1 MLRIY
6 NIFNKEYLGRYNLS
20 IPRLHPSDSRRCNSK
35 NFKEKVVIITGASS
49 GIGKACAIEFAKGG
63 AIVVLAARSHDNLKQ
78 VEYEIKHTGGLA
90 LSVPTDVSK
99 IDDCKRL
106 INSTIKQYGKIDIL
120 INNAGISM
128 RAAFEDVDLKV
139 IRKLMD
145 TNFYGTVYCTKFALP
160 FIQKQKGTVIGIS
173 SISGLAPLPGR
184 TAYTA
189 SKHAMD
195 GFLNTLRQENRKKG
209 LNVLVVHPGFTESN
223 IRYAALNSGGQP
235 QQETPREE
243 GRMMTSEKV
252 AQHICRAV
260 KKRNRDLVLTPEG
273 RMVVWLHK
281 NFPDIADRIILN
293 EMSKERNS
301 PIK

>member
-1 MLRIY
+1 MVRIQ
-6 NIFNKEYLGRYNLS
+6 NIFNKDSLGRYNLS
-20 IPRLHPSDSRRCNSK
+20 LPRFQLSDSKKCNGK
-35 NFKEKVVIITGASS
+35 RFKDKVIIITGASS
-49 GIGKACAIEFAKGG
+49 GIGKACAIEFAKSG
-63 AIVVLAARSHDNLKQ
+63 AIVVLAARNSGNLKQ
-78 VEYEIKHTGGLA
+78 VEYEINHSGGMA
-90 LSVPTDVSK
+90 FSVPTDVSK

-106 INSTIKQYGKIDIL
+106 INSAVKEYGKIDIL

-128 RAAFEDVDLKV
+128 RAAFDDIDLNV
-139 IRKLMD
+139 MRELMD

-160 FIQKQKGTVIGIS
+160 YLQKQKGTVIGIS

-195 GFLNTLRQENRKKG
+195 GFLNSLRQENRRRG

-223 IRYAALNSGGQP
+223 IRNAALNSEGKP
-235 QQETPREE
+235 QEKSPRNE
-243 GRMMTSEKV
+243 GKMMTSEKV
-252 AQHICRAV
+252 AQHICKAIR
-260 KKRNRDLVLTPEG
+260 KRNRDLVLTPEG

-293 EMSKERNS
+293 EMSKEKNS
-301 PIK
+301 PI